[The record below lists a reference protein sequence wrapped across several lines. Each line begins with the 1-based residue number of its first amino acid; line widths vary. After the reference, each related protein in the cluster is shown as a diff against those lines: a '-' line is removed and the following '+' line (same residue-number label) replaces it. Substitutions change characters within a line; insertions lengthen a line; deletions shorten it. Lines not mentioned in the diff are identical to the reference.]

1 MKIGQKNL
9 IFVIKIRKSKK
20 GEEFGN
26 KKEYDLRGTATEFS
40 FVSTKMC
47 YADADHK
54 KGKVV

>member
-40 FVSTKMC
+40 FVSTKNVLC
-47 YADADHK
+47 
-54 KGKVV
+54 